1 MPRKAEPGKRWAPS
15 GTIAGVRGHV
25 ARFNHLSRRG
35 AWGRRAVSASA
46 PRIDGARLIERI
58 AAFAA
63 LGGLANGGVNRP
75 AFSEADRAARALVA
89 TIATERGFRVFQD
102 AVANLFLARPG
113 APDVPPLLIGSHLD
127 SQPTGGRYDGALGAL
142 AALSALEALEDADI
156 ATGVPVELVVWA
168 NEEGSRFSPG
178 TMGSEAFA
186 RGTLPDLALRDVDG
200 VTLGA
205 ALAATRDALP
215 GAGERPLGFPIAG
228 YLELHIEQGPILEAA
243 GLPIGTVEAVQ
254 GALWLEVTVTGET
267 AHAGTTP
274 LGARH
279 DAVAALTEA
288 LARLGASV
296 MAADPAARLT
306 IGRLASEPDSINAV
320 PRLARCT
327 MDLRHPDAGRLA
339 AMRADVEAAVAA
351 AAAAHGC
358 SGDIRSLF
366 FAPPTAF
373 DPMMA
378 GAIDAAA
385 ARLGLRSMRMVSGA
399 FHDALPIAGLAP
411 AAMIFVP
418 CRGGVSHNEREH
430 VEPAACIAGADVL
443 LGAAIEAAQR
453 LARGASSADRLQRDK
468 RNSA

>member
-1 MPRKAEPGKRWAPS
+1 MSPAS
-15 GTIAGVRGHV
+15 TMFH
-25 ARFNHLSRRG
+25 
-35 AWGRRAVSASA
+35 ASA
-46 PRIDGARLIERI
+46 RGDGASVPRIDGARLIERI

-75 AFSEADRAARALVA
+75 AFSQADRAARALVA
-89 TIATERGFRVFQD
+89 SIAAERGFRVFQD
-102 AVANLFLARPG
+102 PIANLFLARPG
-113 APDVPPLLIGSHLD
+113 APDLPPLLIGSHLD
-127 SQPTGGRYDGALGAL
+127 SQPTGGRFDGALGTL
-142 AALSALEALEDADI
+142 AALSALEAIEDQRI

-178 TMGSEAFA
+178 TMGSQAFA
-186 RGTLPDLALRDVDG
+186 RRALPDAGLRDADG
-200 VTLGA
+200 VTLGE

-215 GAGERPLGFPIAG
+215 GAAERPLGFPIAG

-243 GLPIGTVEAVQ
+243 GLPIGVVEAVQ

-274 LGARH
+274 LAARH
-279 DAVAALTEA
+279 DAVAALVEA
-288 LARLGASV
+288 LARLGATV
-296 MAADPAARLT
+296 MEADPAARLT

-327 MDLRHPDAGRLA
+327 IDLRHPDASRLA
-339 AMRADVEAAVAA
+339 QMRAEVEAAVAA
-351 AAAAHGC
+351 AAAGHGC
-358 SGDIRSLF
+358 AGDIRPLF
-366 FAPPTAF
+366 SAPPTAF

-378 GAIDAAA
+378 DAIAGAA
-385 ARLGLRSMRMVSGA
+385 ARLGLGSMRMVSGA

-430 VEPAACIAGADVL
+430 VEPAQCIAGADVL
-443 LGAAIEAAQR
+443 LGAAIEAAQG